1 MTDEKKRDGKWFS
14 SVPRHVAIIMDGN
27 GRWAKKRGLSRLKGH
42 EQGSESV
49 RAVLR
54 ACRKAGVKYLT
65 LYAFS
70 VENWVRPRSEV
81 RGLMSLLIRFLRME
95 EHELHDNQVRL
106 RVIGRIAD
114 LPKEV
119 QKEAF
124 RVMKETEQ
132 YTGGQLILALS
143 YGGRA
148 EIMDAVR
155 VIAGKVEEGSLKPDK
170 ITEETI
176 TDHLYAPDIPDP
188 DLLIRTSGEIRV
200 SNFLLW
206 QLSYSELYFTDV
218 LWPDFREK
226 EFMDAI
232 EEFGRRHRRF
242 GDVQ

>member
-1 MTDEKKRDGKWFS
+1 MTDERKRVGKDIS
-14 SVPRHVAIIMDGN
+14 GIPRHVAIIMDGN

-70 VENWVRPRSEV
+70 IENWVRPKSEI

-114 LPKEV
+114 LPREV

-124 RVMKETEQ
+124 RVMKETEH
-132 YTGGQLILALS
+132 YKDGQLILALS

-148 EIMDAVR
+148 EIIDAVQA
-155 VIAGKVEEGSLKPDK
+155 IARKVEAGSLKPGNIPQGAQPVKPID
-170 ITEETI
+170 
-176 TDHLYAPDIPDP
+176 APGPVGPCIA
-188 DLLIRTSGEIRV
+188 GKEV
-200 SNFLLW
+200 A
-206 QLSYSELYFTDV
+206 
-218 LWPDFREK
+218 RE
-226 EFMDAI
+226 
-232 EEFGRRHRRF
+232 
-242 GDVQ
+242 